1 MAINDEVIVLA
12 AFGMFR
18 GSYLYVCPTIFMS
31 WPMLRFYAVKSL
43 NWRMN
48 CLLWIL
54 SGILEAF
61 MF

>member
-1 MAINDEVIVLA
+1 
-12 AFGMFR
+12 MFR